1 LGEVP
6 PEAIAEHPY
15 GSECP
20 VGNGPFVFAS
30 HAPQDRWVFTAN
42 HVFPEDLGGRPFV
55 DRYIYRIIPEQT
67 TSLTELLIQNIDVYM
82 SVPVDQAQRIM
93 DDPGVDLLSFEWRA
107 YEFLAW
113 NSRRPQLSDA
123 RVRRA
128 LTLGLN
134 RAEIIED
141 ALLGHATIANSAV
154 SPTHWAFDQAR
165 ASVDG
170 YDPPAASALLDEA
183 GWRDRDGDGVR
194 ENGEGTPLSISIKFR
209 SLSQEQRALV
219 EIMQSQL
226 AEIGV
231 EVRVD
236 PVEWGTL
243 LGLVQDSEERDY
255 DGVLFRWVSD
265 YRLDETDLFH
275 STRSDYPWAMSGI
288 SVPEVDRLLEEISAS
303 LTRDAVRPLWSEYQ
317 SVLNEVHPYTYL
329 YFPARM
335 HGVTKRLRGVEADSR
350 GDWLNIKDW
359 YLDPASR

>member
-1 LGEVP
+1 M
-6 PEAIAEHPY
+6 
-15 GSECP
+15 
-20 VGNGPFVFAS
+20 
-30 HAPQDRWVFTAN
+30 
-42 HVFPEDLGGRPFV
+42 
-55 DRYIYRIIPEQT
+55 YI
-67 TSLTELLIQNIDVYM
+67 
-82 SVPVDQAQRIM
+82 SVPVDQARRIL
-93 DDPGVDLLSFEWRA
+93 DDPGVDLLDFDWRA
-107 YEFLAW
+107 YEFVAW

-128 LTLGLN
+128 LTLGIN
-134 RAEIIED
+134 RGEIIED
-141 ALLGHATIANSAV
+141 ALLGHGTIANSGV
-154 SPTHWAFDQAR
+154 SPSHWAFDQTR
-165 ASVDG
+165 ASADG
-170 YDPPAASALLDEA
+170 YDPQAASTLLDEA

-194 ENGEGTPLSISIKFR
+194 ENGEGMPLSISIKFR
-209 SLSQEQRALV
+209 PVSQEQRALV

-231 EVRVD
+231 EVRAE

-243 LGLVQDSEERDY
+243 LGQVMDPDGRNY
-255 DGVLFRWVSD
+255 DGVFFRWVSD

-275 STRSDYPWAMSGI
+275 SSRGDYPWALSGI

-303 LTRDAVRPLWSEYQ
+303 VTREAARPLWSEYQ

-329 YFPARM
+329 YSPARM